1 MQAYKH
7 ARLMEESEL
16 RVEMA
21 ARSGPPEEMLVA
33 GRVLEHPG
41 AYRRWEAE
49 HDRLLRPVSR
59 QARLARQVVA
69 LRSTAFAL
77 VHRKAMFEY
86 LRDRQVTGAKRHK
99 LFALFYGA
107 RDYANC
113 VVAEHGNYARCGS
126 SFLCTRYLAQQL
138 MRDAALA
145 EPLQL
150 YEQWY
155 TEYFRIFCDVG
166 LAETEEQR
174 QLVAPL
180 EALKPLLKHKL
191 AEARHAILTMPQA
204 EAVNWREAEI
214 RRATGETQK
223 LRVLHVE
230 PDPAAGAVTSMP
242 QRADPQVLNYQEFI
256 ASRPQ
261 SRRPAPNGNRG

>member
-7 ARLMEESEL
+7 ARLMEESEF

-33 GRVLEHPG
+33 GRVLEHPT

-49 HDRLLRPVSR
+49 HNRLMRPVSQ

-107 RDYANC
+107 RDYASC

-126 SFLCTRYLAQQL
+126 SFLCTRYLAEQL

-166 LAETEEQR
+166 LAETEEE
-174 QLVAPL
+174 LEAVAPL
-180 EALKPLLKHKL
+180 DALKPLLKHKL
-191 AEARHAILTMPQA
+191 AEARHTIMTMPQA
-204 EAVNWREAEI
+204 EAINWREAEI

-230 PDPAAGAVTSMP
+230 PQPAGLAATAVP
-242 QRADPQVLNYQEFI
+242 QREDPQVLNYQEFV

-261 SRRPAPNGNRG
+261 SRRPSSNGRRG

>member
-1 MQAYKH
+1 MVMRAYKH
-7 ARLMEESEL
+7 ARLMEESEF

-21 ARSGPPEEMLVA
+21 ARCGPPEEMLVA
-33 GRVLEHPG
+33 GRVLEHPS
-41 AYRRWEAE
+41 AFRRWEAE
-49 HDRLLRPVSR
+49 HDRLLRPVSE
-59 QARLARQVVA
+59 QARLASQAVA

-77 VHRKAMFEY
+77 VHRKALFEY

-107 RDYANC
+107 RDYATS

-126 SFLCTRYLAQQL
+126 SFLCTRYLAKQL
-138 MRDAALA
+138 MGDAALA

-166 LAETEEQR
+166 LAETEAER
-174 QLVAPL
+174 QAAAPL

-191 AEARHAILTMPQA
+191 AEARRTILSMPQSQGA
-204 EAVNWREAEI
+204 RWREAEI
-214 RRATGETQK
+214 RKPTGETQK

-230 PDPAAGAVTSMP
+230 SAAASATPMP
-242 QRADPQVLNYQEFI
+242 QPAEVLNYEEFV
-256 ASRPQ
+256 ASRLQ
-261 SRRPAPNGNRG
+261 SPHGSIGASG